1 MHARRHYLEEFAKHL
16 REEKKIAQNQNGI
29 RNRIIN

>member
-16 REEKKIAQNQNGI
+16 REENKKTKIAKNKF
-29 RNRIIN
+29 